1 VQNRN
6 VADAVKETRREA
18 EPGAHV
24 LDGFG
29 LLLGA
34 SGDYG
39 SPMVADA
46 GPPVA
51 VIAIKPVGD

>member
-1 VQNRN
+1 MC
-6 VADAVKETRREA
+6 
-18 EPGAHV
+18 
-24 LDGFG
+24 LM
-29 LLLGA
+29 A
-34 SGDYG
+34 SGCSWVTGGDYG